1 MNILAPAD
9 ILGTPWGM
17 AIFIIVDI
25 AVLVLIIALN
35 YRWLFK
41 RVLDILFSAVFLIV
55 FFPFFLIALAADAI
69 YNKVNN
75 AYPSLFV
82 HAWYV
87 GKKEKPFKVTLF
99 ATERV
104 QHDAEGRLLPLRERV
119 TAMGRIL
126 RGCGMKYY
134 PCLLSV
140 FAGKL
145 SFVGPRPMELA
156 DAAALTA
163 EQKVRFAV
171 RPGLVSSLERYGGES
186 LTYPELFEE
195 DAEYVQHI
203 NLFRDISFFMTKIA
217 HRVRGDFARPYGE
230 CTDTGYIEWMISA
243 GIIGQEEAAEYRETA
258 QYELRARN
266 NAEKERRNFERNSF
280 R

>member
-163 EQKVRFAV
+163 SEGALCRAS
-171 RPGLVSSLERYGGES
+171 RAGLLSQNATAGES
-186 LTYPELFEE
+186 LTYP
-195 DAEYVQHI
+195 
-203 NLFRDISFFMTKIA
+203 NCS
-217 HRVRGDFARPYGE
+217 
-230 CTDTGYIEWMISA
+230 
-243 GIIGQEEAAEYRETA
+243 
-258 QYELRARN
+258 
-266 NAEKERRNFERNSF
+266 
-280 R
+280 